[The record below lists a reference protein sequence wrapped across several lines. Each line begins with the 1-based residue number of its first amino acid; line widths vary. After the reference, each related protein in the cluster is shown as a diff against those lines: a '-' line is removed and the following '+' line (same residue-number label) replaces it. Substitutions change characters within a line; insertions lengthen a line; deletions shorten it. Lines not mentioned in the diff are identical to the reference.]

1 MSLLKLAFLHLQ
13 RFSPCI
19 EISGQMEVLRM
30 PLNREQHTRVV
41 MAHATTEA
49 ALLDLDAEIRRLE
62 RGNGL
67 QAVGG

>member
-1 MSLLKLAFLHLQ
+1 MMLKLIFLHLQ
-13 RFSPCI
+13 RFALCI
-19 EISGQMEVLRM
+19 EISGQMETLRM
-30 PLNREQHTRVV
+30 PLRREYRTKVL

-67 QAVGG
+67 QAMRA